1 MDITLEPHVLKWARE
16 RAQLS
21 TEELADKLRESVE
34 RVDAWEQSGELEYA
48 QAKKLADKTHTPFGY
63 LFLPE
68 PLDESSLPIRDFRTV
83 GMQQI
88 PRPSLDLRE
97 AIYDAQELQAWY
109 REYVVSSS
117 GEPLAFVGSLK
128 ISDSVFSAAA
138 RIRNSINWT
147 NVRTSSVENS
157 LIDYVNAVRATHVL
171 VIRVKFVRHNNNRRL
186 KTEEFRGFSLADSY
200 APLIFINDN
209 DAKAAQIFTLMH
221 ELVHIWLGETGVSNL
236 TQTLSSSNEVERF
249 CNKVAAEILV
259 PLDEIKRVWRNS
271 DDRLDGIRQ
280 AARYFRVSN
289 LVMARRIYDAG
300 YLDYPEFQA
309 LYDELEQS
317 GKTVNKKEDDRGGG
331 FVNPSRSRFGEQ
343 LLRALVGSVYA
354 GKTPYREAMQLL
366 GVSKPKTIDT
376 LGKGLGMAT

>member
-1 MDITLEPHVLKWARE
+1 M
-16 RAQLS
+16 S
-21 TEELADKLRESVE
+21 
-34 RVDAWEQSGELEYA
+34 
-48 QAKKLADKTHTPFGY
+48 F
-63 LFLPE
+63 
-68 PLDESSLPIRDFRTV
+68 LPIRDFRTV